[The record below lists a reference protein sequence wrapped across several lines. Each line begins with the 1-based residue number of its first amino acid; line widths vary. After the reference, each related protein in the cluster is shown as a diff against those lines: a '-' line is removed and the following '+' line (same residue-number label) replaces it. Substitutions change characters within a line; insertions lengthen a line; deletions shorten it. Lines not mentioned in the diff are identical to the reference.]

1 MKLIKTI
8 GGLYCIPIKTIK
20 DGWICTICNGHMCKH
35 NHNAEHFVPK
45 KIGKL
50 IDAYTLRI
58 TETQM
63 EVILNDPYNSLI
75 YLNWSKTMKKIFNEN
90 GVLHPC
96 VIKLYTDHQHV
107 YVEYHYGVPVLRR
120 GSRKY
125 AMRVRYKVL

>member
-8 GGLYCIPIKTIK
+8 CGLYFIPIKTTK
-20 DGWICTICNGHMCKH
+20 NGWICTICNSHIGKY
-35 NHNAEHFVPK
+35 AAGTFVSRE
-45 KIGKL
+45 IGKL

-63 EVILNDPYNSLI
+63 KVILNDTCNSLI

-90 GVLHPC
+90 SISHPC

-107 YVEYHYGVPVLRR
+107 YVEYYDGVPVLRR

>member
-8 GGLYCIPIKTIK
+8 DRLYYIPIKTTK
-20 DGWICTICNGHMCKH
+20 DGWICTLCNRRRGGYTAGKL
-35 NHNAEHFVPK
+35 FVSRT
-45 KIGKL
+45 IGKL

-63 EVILNDPYNSLI
+63 KVILNDTCNSLI

-90 GVLHPC
+90 SISHPC

-107 YVEYHYGVPVLRR
+107 YVEYYDGVPVLRR

-125 AMRVRYKVL
+125 AIRVRYKML

>member
-8 GGLYCIPIKTIK
+8 CGLYFIPIKTTK
-20 DGWICTICNGHMCKH
+20 NGWICTICNRHMGKY
-35 NHNAEHFVPK
+35 AAGTFVSRE
-45 KIGKL
+45 IGKL

-63 EVILNDPYNSLI
+63 KVILNDTCNSLI

-90 GVLHPC
+90 SISHPC

-107 YVEYHYGVPVLRR
+107 YVEYYDGVPVLRR